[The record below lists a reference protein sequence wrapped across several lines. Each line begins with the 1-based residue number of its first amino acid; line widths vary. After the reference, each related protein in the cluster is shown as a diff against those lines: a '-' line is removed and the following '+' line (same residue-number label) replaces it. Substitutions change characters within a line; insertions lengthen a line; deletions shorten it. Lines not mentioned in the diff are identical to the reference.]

1 MEFDLL
7 HVALFDIG
15 VDTGHFLILLRQKV
29 ADDVVTVNGL
39 CALPACRFRL
49 ESGLFGLLPEMR
61 LVIRLIFGDELVAA
75 STLNRLDSFEAVL
88 DKVML
93 VCRLAI
99 FGHIHVYAGC
109 SLSAS

>member
-29 ADDVVTVNGL
+29 ADDVVTVNGP

-75 STLNRLDSFEAVL
+75 STLNRLD
-88 DKVML
+88 KVIL
-93 VCRLAI
+93 VCRLAV
-99 FGHIHVYAGC
+99 FGQIHVYAGC